1 MRVYILNLGWL
12 ESERSNLVQNA
23 PKEHVKLPVMAILIE
38 HPEGKIL
45 YDLGCHPLAM
55 QGYWPENIRKIF
67 PFFMRQEQSL
77 PAQLALCHTDVSEI
91 KTIVLSHMHL
101 DHAGNLALFSQAE
114 VYVHKAD
121 LAYGLRCVGSE
132 SMAARDIAYIKADLK
147 SPVKKYHLVEED
159 FELASGVQVI
169 TLPGHTP
176 GVLGLMVHLPNSGVM
191 IFPQDCIYTAEN
203 YGPPIRYS
211 GIMYDL
217 AAYEQSIEKVRALAE
232 RYSARVIFAHDMDFF
247 QTLKLAPQFYE

>member
-1 MRVYILNLGWL
+1 M
-12 ESERSNLVQNA
+12 
-23 PKEHVKLPVMAILIE
+23 
-38 HPEGKIL
+38 
-45 YDLGCHPLAM
+45 
-55 QGYWPENIRKIF
+55 
-67 PFFMRQEQSL
+67 
-77 PAQLALCHTDVSEI
+77 
-91 KTIVLSHMHL
+91 
-101 DHAGNLALFSQAE
+101 
-114 VYVHKAD
+114 
-121 LAYGLRCVGSE
+121 
-132 SMAARDIAYIKADLK
+132 
-147 SPVKKYHLVEED
+147 
-159 FELASGVQVI
+159 QVI